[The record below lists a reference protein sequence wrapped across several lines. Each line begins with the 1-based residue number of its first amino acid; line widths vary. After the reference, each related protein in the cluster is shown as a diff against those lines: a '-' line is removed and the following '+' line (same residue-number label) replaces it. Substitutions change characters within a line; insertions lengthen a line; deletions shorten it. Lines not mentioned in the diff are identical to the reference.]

1 MNTHRHTGG
10 EYPLSAYGHPPSV
23 YSGDVYCGVEGEWLS
38 PEARAAKNLY
48 DMLTGD
54 VHPRS
59 YAARASRGEDTWS
72 LDVQPY
78 RASLSKRA
86 KEVFFVLLGLARE
99 RGFPPP
105 GQAMRVSRR
114 ALIDGFRATCAMM
127 GVEDAQQES
136 EGDAA
141 SEGRSEQFASS
152 VHLSRA
158 LADLSSKRVPFGL
171 WDLPTCMPDAQLDP
185 RGLLS
190 EEGELS
196 TFGILSAAP
205 VSSPEPSGDGYRT
218 LEGTP
223 PTSSGVWRPEQ
234 YHPLPEALHVFWDAD
249 TQAALE
255 AGLYAFVSPNAY
267 VRLKSGWEQAA
278 YRVLAEQLRVNAHR
292 QRFEGRQPGFTLSES
307 ATVFLRVVDVEW
319 WLEGYMSG
327 TGYPAELELRQSV
340 LESEGR
346 VRWLKPALDSLSG
359 TGLLEW
365 AALPP
370 TCVDEASDVQR
381 QVARE
386 AAREGEPY
394 EGEDAV
400 IAFSLALKGNGS
412 HHEPALQSPPDEAV
426 ELIRVSLNGDVARSL
441 RRLLDQPGEDEATDR
456 ARWVW

>member
-1 MNTHRHTGG
+1 MNTHRYAEG
-10 EYPLSAYGHPPSV
+10 EPPLSAYGHPPSI
-23 YSGDVYCGVEGEWLS
+23 YSGDLYCGVEGEWLGS
-38 PEARAAKNLY
+38 EARAAKNLY
-48 DMLTGD
+48 DMLMGD

-59 YAARASRGEDTWS
+59 YAARASRGEDTWG

-78 RASLSKRA
+78 RASLSKLA
-86 KEVFFVLLGLARE
+86 KELFFVLLGIAHE
-99 RGFPPP
+99 RGFPPAGEP
-105 GQAMRVSRR
+105 MRVSRR
-114 ALIDGFRATCAMM
+114 ALVDGFHAAWATDVD
-127 GVEDAQQES
+127 GAQQGTQ
-136 EGDAA
+136 GDGA
-141 SEGRSEQFASS
+141 SEDRRERFANS

-158 LADLSSKRVPFGL
+158 LAELSSKRVPLGL
-171 WDLPTCMPDAQLDP
+171 WGLPMCMPDAQLDP

-190 EEGELS
+190 GEGGLR

-205 VSSPEPSGDGYRT
+205 VFAPEPSGDGYRMP
-218 LEGTP
+218 EGTP
-223 PTSSGVWRPEQ
+223 LPSLDVWRPEQ
-234 YHPLPEALHVFWDAD
+234 YRPLPEALNVFWDAD

-267 VRLKSGWEQAA
+267 VGLESGWEQAA

-307 ATVFLRVVDVEW
+307 ATVFLRVRDVEW

-327 TGYPAELELRQSV
+327 AGYPAVLELRRSV

-346 VRWLKPALDSLSG
+346 VRWLKPALDSLAG
-359 TGLLEW
+359 TGLLGW

-370 TCVDEASDVQR
+370 ACVDEASDVLR
-381 QVARE
+381 QAVRE
-386 AAREGEPY
+386 AAREDEPY

-400 IAFSLALKGNGS
+400 IAFSLALEGNGS
-412 HHEPALQSPPDEAV
+412 HHEPALQSSPDEAV
-426 ELIRVSLNGDVARSL
+426 ELIRISLDGEVARSL